1 MKIFI
6 TGGSGFVGGAF
17 IKANAKT
24 HEIIAMSRSEKSD
37 AKLLS
42 LGATPIR
49 CSLGKIK
56 TSHLQGC
63 ETVVHC
69 AAYVGEWGPWA
80 DYEKAN
86 VDGTRQILEAARKA
100 GVKRFVY
107 MSTESTLFYGQ
118 HMREVDETAPL
129 ALTSPF
135 PYSRTK
141 AHAEKLVTEA
151 NDAKNGFTTISL
163 RPRMIW
169 GPDDQTIM
177 MAVKDMA
184 ASGKFMW
191 IDGGK
196 AITSTTHIANLVSA
210 MELALTKGK
219 GGESYFVLDDGYISI
234 RDFLSSYL
242 ATQGV
247 DLGTKSIPGWLV
259 RWLANLTEPI
269 WRGLNIKSPPPATKF
284 AANIMSKDCTLIDVK
299 AHAKLGYEPVISR
312 DEGFA
317 QLHTN

>member
-17 IKANAKT
+17 IKAYGYT

-37 AKLLS
+37 AKLIP
-42 LGATPIR
+42 LGAKPIR
-49 CSLGKIK
+49 CSLGKI
-56 TSHLQGC
+56 TPSHLQGC
-63 ETVVHC
+63 EIVMHC

-80 DYEKAN
+80 NYEAAN
-86 VDGTRQILEAARKA
+86 VDGTQQILDAAREA
-100 GVKRFVY
+100 GVKRFVH

-118 HMREVDETAPL
+118 HMREIDETAPL

-141 AHAEKLVTEA
+141 AYAEKLVTEA
-151 NDAKNGFTTISL
+151 NDAENGFTTISL

-177 MAVKDMA
+177 AAVKDMA
-184 ASGKFMW
+184 LAGKFMW

-196 AITSTTHIANLVSA
+196 AITSTTHIANLISA
-210 MELALTKGK
+210 MEIALTKGK
-219 GGESYFVLDDGYISI
+219 GGEAYFILDEGHISI

-247 DLGTKSIPGWLV
+247 DLGTKSVPGLLV
-259 RWLANLTEPI
+259 RGLANLTEPI
-269 WRGLNIKSPPPATKF
+269 WRALKSTSPPPATKF
-284 AANIMSKDCTLIDVK
+284 AANIMSKDCTLIGTK
-299 AHAKLGYEPVISR
+299 ARTELGYRPVISR
-312 DEGFA
+312 DVGFA
-317 QLHTN
+317 QLQKN